1 MSLAILR
8 KEGTI
13 MKIIMTARQMNVYE
27 STKEMAEK
35 KLAKFDKFF
44 DDDAEMTVA
53 FSRKHGVETV
63 EITIRAGGLLFRA
76 EDGAETFANAVD
88 AVVES
93 LERQIRKN
101 KTRIEK
107 QTKGAGIHF
116 SGFDVIDDEEG
127 EFRIHEKTFS
137 VKPMSTEEAILQMNL
152 LGHSFFVFLDDVT
165 GDTCVVYKRKDG
177 EYGLIVPT
185 K

>member
-1 MSLAILR
+1 
-8 KEGTI
+8 
-13 MKIIMTARQMNVYE
+13 MKIIMTGRQMNVYE

-44 DDDAEMTVA
+44 DENAEMTVA
-53 FSRKHGVETV
+53 FSRRRDMEMV
-63 EITIRAGGLLFRA
+63 EITIRAGGLLFRG
-76 EDGAETFANAVD
+76 EDGGETFANAIDAAVD
-88 AVVES
+88 S

-107 QTKGAGIHF
+107 QTKGAGVHME
-116 SGFDVIDDEEG
+116 SLDAPDDEE

-137 VKPMSTEEAILQMNL
+137 VKPMSAEEAILQMNL
-152 LGHSFFVFLDDVT
+152 LGHSFFVFSDDVT

>member
-1 MSLAILR
+1 
-8 KEGTI
+8 
-13 MKIIMTARQMNVYE
+13 MKIIMTGRQMNVYE

-44 DDDAEMTVA
+44 DDNAEMTVA
-53 FSRKHGVETV
+53 FSRRRDMEMV
-63 EITIRAGGLLFRA
+63 EITIRAGGLLFRG
-76 EDGAETFANAVD
+76 EDGGETFANAIDSAVD
-88 AVVES
+88 S

-107 QTKGAGIHF
+107 QTKGAGVHVE
-116 SGFDVIDDEEG
+116 SLDPAEEED

-137 VKPMSTEEAILQMNL
+137 VKPMSAEEAILQMNL
-152 LGHSFFVFLDDVT
+152 LGHSFFVFSDDVT

-177 EYGLIVPT
+177 EYGLIVPS